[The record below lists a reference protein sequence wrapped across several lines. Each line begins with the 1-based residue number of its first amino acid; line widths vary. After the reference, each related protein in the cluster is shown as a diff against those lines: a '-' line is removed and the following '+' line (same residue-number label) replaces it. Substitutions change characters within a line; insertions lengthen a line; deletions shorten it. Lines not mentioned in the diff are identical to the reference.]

1 MATDMTQQTQ
11 ATLAHHLQALGQ
23 GTDAILSDYTEN
35 SILFTPNGP
44 VRGLGELRTFFETF
58 ISNLPPGMMEAF
70 EMVRQDVDGEIAYVL
85 WKAEPFAPLGTDTFV
100 VRNGKIMV
108 QTFAAYM
115 SP

>member
-1 MATDMTQQTQ
+1 MATDMTKQTE
-11 ATLAHHLQALGQ
+11 ATLAHHLQSLGAGIDAL
-23 GTDAILSDYTEN
+23 LSDYTED

-44 VRGLGELRTFFETF
+44 VRGLDGLRAFFEAF
-58 ISNLPPGMMEAF
+58 IKNMPPGMMEAF
-70 EMVRQDVDGEIAYVL
+70 QMVRQDVEGETAYIL

-115 SP
+115 PS

>member
-1 MATDMTQQTQ
+1 MATDTTQQTQ

-44 VRGLGELRTFFETF
+44 VRGLGELRTFFEAF
-58 ISNLPPGMMEAF
+58 ISNLPSGMMEAF
-70 EMVRQDVDGEIAYVL
+70 EMVRQDVDGEIAYIL

-115 SP
+115 PS